1 MKIALCDDEERCL
14 SQVRELAAAYVQTR
28 SDHKLTVT
36 AFSHPEDLLA
46 AAEKL
51 GGFDIYVLDVVM
63 PGMNGI
69 RLGEQLREAGYDGK
83 IIYLT
88 SSEEYALDS
97 FRVKAFHYL
106 IKPIE
111 RESFFKAMDEA
122 IEAITAKRDKSLL
135 IKTKERSV
143 KVTFD
148 SILYAEL
155 VKRVVIY
162 HLKGGKEV
170 ETTSLRTNFA
180 ESIQELLA
188 DPRFAQCGVGIAVN
202 LYHIT
207 EIESEAITFADGT
220 RLHLGKKIC
229 RELRG
234 TWADFLFAEGV
245 VL

>member
-1 MKIALCDDEERCL
+1 MLKCPLILICDDDPVVHESLGIYLDNDGYQHISAFNGEEALRMKQ
-14 SQVRELAAAYVQTR
+14 SEN
-28 SDHKLTVT
+28 
-36 AFSHPEDLLA
+36 PDL
-46 AAEKL
+46 
-51 GGFDIYVLDVVM
+51 IVLDLMM

-234 TWADFLFAEGV
+234 TWADFLFAEGA